1 MPLIK
6 DGRFVPDGWRRLAE
20 GDEPPSAVS
29 KLIIGLADFTA
40 RGSALADAG
49 HEIGVEISNDADPET
64 LAAHFPVVKLIAVPF
79 PKAAD
84 GRGFSLA
91 TRIRRLGFNGELRA
105 AGFLIADQYA
115 LARSC
120 GFDTIEI
127 PDSLAARQPEPHWLD
142 AQRAM
147 TLAYQR
153 GYGELKNIM
162 TARWGSSD

>member
-6 DGRFVPDGWRRLAE
+6 DGRFVTDGWQRLAE
-20 GDEPPSAVS
+20 GDEPPSTAS
-29 KLIIGLADFTA
+29 KLIVGLGDFTA
-40 RGSALADAG
+40 RGAALADAG
-49 HEIGVEISNDADPET
+49 HEIGIDISNDADPET
-64 LAAHFPVVKLIAVPF
+64 LATHFPALKLIAVPF
-79 PKAAD
+79 PKSAD

-91 TRIRRLGFNGELRA
+91 TRLRRLGFNG
-105 AGFLIADQYA
+105 ADQYA

-153 GYGELKNIM
+153 GYGELKNIV